1 MKRLYTLP
9 ILIALVISAA
19 FVFDAI
25 SPAQAKPLS
34 AKPMAKCQLDA
45 DCIFLLD
52 YDSPKVV
59 LGEQV
64 SFAACIAKDGK
75 FKLEFQSSWP
85 GKGYAE
91 WFVSATSS
99 SKFDLDACN
108 SDKPYFIN
116 FIFKASKKTTNVG
129 RVEYRI
135 KAGKNLLLGK
145 WVGVSYATR
154 AEALLDNRPTAA
166 ELSAPTAPSLLVAT
180 AKSPFD
186 GTGTLTWTDNSNNED
201 NFYISNVDPAGLT
214 GLPLSSIWYKA
225 DKNQISASITGY
237 RNGYTY
243 CYWGMASNTIGNSAW
258 SGPVCTLAGTA
269 TTSTTAYVP
278 PTTAYVPPT
287 TAYVPSYGGGGG
299 GGSSANWLGC
309 YFKGKKMWGSVYIT
323 PYSYLADFSV
333 YQTSASYLA
342 DLKVYNTNY
351 SYLASS
357 CGIWY
362 ITPYSY
368 LADFS
373 VYLTPYSYLADFSIY
388 STSYSYL
395 AGR

>member
-1 MKRLYTLP
+1 MKRFYKLA
-9 ILIALVISAA
+9 ILIALTTSSV
-19 FVFDAI
+19 FVSVTV
-25 SPAQAKPLS
+25 SPAQAKPFS

-64 SFAACIAKDGK
+64 SFAACIAKAGK
-75 FKLEFQSSWP
+75 YKLEFQSNWP
-85 GKGYAE
+85 GKGYAK

-99 SKFDLDACN
+99 SEFNLDACE
-108 SDKPYFIN
+108 SDRPYFIN
-116 FIFKASKKTTNVG
+116 FYFKASKQTTSVG

-135 KAGKNLLLGK
+135 KVGKTPPLGK

-154 AEALLDNRPTAA
+154 SEALLDNVPTTV

-186 GTGTLTWTDNSNNED
+186 GTGILTWTDNSNNED

-214 GLPLSSIWYKA
+214 ALPLSSIWYKA
-225 DKNQISASITGY
+225 AKNQISASITGY
-237 RNGYTY
+237 QNGFTY
-243 CYWGMASNTIGNSAW
+243 CYWGMASNTIGNSSW

-269 TTSTTAYVP
+269 TTTTTAYVP

-287 TAYVPSYGGGGG
+287 TAYVPSYGGGGSS
-299 GGSSANWLGC
+299 GSNWLGC
-309 YFKGKKMWGSVYIT
+309 YFKGQKMWGSVYIA
-323 PYSYLADFSV
+323 SSSWAADFNV
-333 YQTSASYLA
+333 YQSSSSWSS
-342 DLKVYNTNY
+342 DLKVYTT
-351 SYLASS
+351 SSSWAATS

-362 ITPYSY
+362 ITSSSWA
-368 LADFS
+368 ADFTI
-373 VYLTPYSYLADFSIY
+373 YLTTSSWNADFSIY
-388 STSYSYL
+388 STSSSWS